1 MCYNAAL
8 HWQLCFF
15 CDYFG
20 RFKHHG
26 FALLYQG
33 QPLSPLACAQG
44 TLEHNICLSQTSA
57 AFQLITS
64 VFPRC
69 FKSRRS
75 WKPYWNLTMTFLSGF
90 KQNQR
95 ESAKNPIMPDCYL
108 WTQPPGKPLLRR
120 DGWCQCAHL
129 LSLCRSS
136 AHTWCPHLSCPHS
149 WTGSVVSL
157 PSGLEH
163 CLQRGSS
170 SLKSSYTG
178 SLVGGSTLG
187 FSLLWA
193 MSQPLNTHTDWGT
206 IRVTQICFW
215 APASATEQSN
225 CHCTRTGNS
234 WMRSECQTG
243 FKAPSELHCTWIS
256 I

>member
-1 MCYNAAL
+1 MNIFFLMIKNNTQTIIQLLFSTSSTQTCFQNVSMCYNAAL

-26 FALLYQG
+26 LALLYQG

-69 FKSRRS
+69 FKSRRG
-75 WKPYWNLTMTFLSGF
+75 WKPYWNLSMTFLSGF

-108 WTQPPGKPLLRR
+108 WTHPPGKPLLRR
-120 DGWCQCAHL
+120 DGWCQSAHL

-136 AHTWCPHLSCPHS
+136 AHTWCPHLSCPHC
-149 WTGSVVSL
+149 WPGSVVSL
-157 PSGLEH
+157 PS
-163 CLQRGSS
+163 
-170 SLKSSYTG
+170 SL
-178 SLVGGSTLG
+178 
-187 FSLLWA
+187 
-193 MSQPLNTHTDWGT
+193 
-206 IRVTQICFW
+206 
-215 APASATEQSN
+215 
-225 CHCTRTGNS
+225 
-234 WMRSECQTG
+234 
-243 FKAPSELHCTWIS
+243 
-256 I
+256 